1 MTTKL
6 NPLLKIWKDCLN
18 ICIDGIFKF
27 NAEANIETL
36 GTSYD
41 NYISE
46 LKEIKTILNKNAEK
60 LVDTTILDI
69 LDLYENIHNFL
80 KKNIYL
86 YLNDKIINY
95 LKSQKLRSFSYSNN
109 IENTSLHVNMYILKS
124 DNIYIE
130 IQELIFSEFIT
141 LGSDIVFKDI
151 INRGSLSLRIYLNN
165 IIKKNMNL
173 SRRQKYILLNIT
185 NTDNNNIIAET
196 VVDTI
201 AETVAETVARRPLKK
216 VAINNIQLIH
226 YPIKPIYDSNPELN
240 ITSEINSLKI
250 SIPNATHFTK
260 YDIDPLINKKY
271 KDLGNIISP
280 LSEKLVNRLKTIV
293 NIQLDTF
300 VATPKDLP
308 NATTIV
314 TEAALYNISNGYKL
328 SPAVIHL
335 PWQKFTEKGN
345 TSFKYYPF
353 GGINLYN
360 KKINDTI
367 EPIILNNI
375 KSDQLLLNK
384 LKDKFMAAVKNETFQ
399 PVMYSAELLSVEL
412 IKQFKIRFSELIEFF
427 EKNKIELTYILF
439 FNFIFGNEY
448 SNNIF
453 IAKALSIIHV
463 NEYNKFI
470 LSAQIENPSLNIK
483 KLEKELII
491 NQKLTLDANGLDLWN
506 YIKNLFIKSDIFE
519 RDKLLSIDEKYSNIK
534 FLFKTII
541 NKAVEE
547 KNTLECIPNSIK
559 IYSII
564 HSF

>member
-27 NAEANIETL
+27 NVEANIETL
-36 GTSYD
+36 VTLGTSYN

-46 LKEIKTILNKNAEK
+46 LKEIKTILNKNVEK
-60 LVDTTILDI
+60 FVDTAILDI

-95 LKSQKLRSFSYSNN
+95 LKSQKLRSFSYSDN

-141 LGSDIVFKDI
+141 LGSDIVFKNI

-165 IIKKNMNL
+165 IIKKNVNL

-185 NTDNNNIIAET
+185 NTDNIIIESTIVDTTVDT
-196 VVDTI
+196 VVEGIVADT
-201 AETVAETVARRPLKK
+201 

-314 TEAALYNISNGYKL
+314 TETALYNISNGYKL

-335 PWQKFTEKGN
+335 PWQKFTEKRN

-470 LSAQIENPSLNIK
+470 LSAQIENPLLNIK

-506 YIKNLFIKSDIFE
+506 YIKNVFIKSDIFE

-534 FLFKTII
+534 FLFKIII